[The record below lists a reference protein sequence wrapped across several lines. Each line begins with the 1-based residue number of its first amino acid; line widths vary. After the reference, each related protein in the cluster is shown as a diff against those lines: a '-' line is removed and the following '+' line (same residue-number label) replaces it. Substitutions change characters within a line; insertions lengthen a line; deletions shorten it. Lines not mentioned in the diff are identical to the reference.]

1 MATTRDQLESAELLR
16 LIREE
21 IQQTIQI
28 PDKEWKTVMEWSAEW
43 GLQRAQ
49 TNRLI
54 TAAMKAGIMEAK
66 KFRIPMPLRASYP
79 VPHYRQ
85 IPKP

>member
-1 MATTRDQLESAELLR
+1 MATERNDMESAELLR
-16 LIREE
+16 RIREE
-21 IQQTIQI
+21 IRQTLQT
-28 PDKEWKTVMEWSAEW
+28 PDTGWKTVHEWAEEW

-54 TAAMKAGIMEAK
+54 TAALKSGIMEAK

-79 VPHYRQ
+79 VPHYRE
-85 IPKP
+85 IRKP